1 MGKIKQRNW
10 LIIITIFL
18 VTVSG
23 AGLFLSIQQKL
34 SFNSCAYGE
43 NVYRSGDDIPAYNG
57 RSECKCNADGTI
69 KCGEDTEEL
78 TYSGYSSQNLKFTYE
93 YINLLSKETSMQSTV
108 TSDSASYKD
117 GVLKVSFERNV
128 LCTSDGIAPTQSGF
142 YLVSP
147 QDLKL
152 NIMTNVDNTKYVS
165 PCKISNSFEISGLNI
180 TLDDKFQ
187 IYYQSEGGILQSLG
201 ACVQDNTLYG
211 DQEVFKSKTSSS
223 VCICNAG
230 TVSCKQL

>member
-10 LIIITIFL
+10 LIIITVFL
-18 VTVSG
+18 VIVSG
-23 AGLFLSIQQKL
+23 AGLLLSIQQKL

-43 NVYRSGDDIPAYNG
+43 NVYKSGDDIPAYNG
-57 RSECKCNADGTI
+57 RDECKCNADGTI
-69 KCGEDTEEL
+69 KCGENTDEL

-93 YINLLSKETSMQSTV
+93 YINLLSSETVMQTKV
-108 TSDSASYKD
+108 TSDSASYIE

-142 YLVSP
+142 YQVSP

-152 NIMTNVDNTKYVS
+152 TIMTNVDTSRYVS
-165 PCKISNSFEISGLNI
+165 PCKISNNFEISGLNI
-180 TLDDKFQ
+180 TLDSKFQ
-187 IYYQSEGGILQSLG
+187 IYYQSDGGILESLG
-201 ACVQDNTLYG
+201 VCVQDNTLYG
-211 DQEVFKSKTSSS
+211 DEEVFKSKTSTS

-230 TVSCKQL
+230 VVNCKQL

>member
-10 LIIITIFL
+10 LIIITVFL

-23 AGLFLSIQQKL
+23 IGLFLSIQQKL

-43 NVYRSGDDIPAYNG
+43 NVYRSGDEIPAYNG
-57 RSECKCNADGTI
+57 RDECKCNADGTI
-69 KCGEDTEEL
+69 KCSDNTDEL

-93 YINLLSKETSMQSTV
+93 YINLLSQTNFSDEDI
-108 TSDSASYKD
+108 TSDSASYIN

-128 LCTSDGIAPTQSGF
+128 LCTTDGIAPTQSGF
-142 YLVSP
+142 YQISP

-152 NIMTNVDNTKYVS
+152 TIMTNTDTTKYVS
-165 PCKISNSFEISGLNI
+165 PCKISDSFEISGLDM
-180 TLDDKFQ
+180 TLDSKFQ
-187 IYYQSEGGILQSLG
+187 IYYQSDAGVLESLG
-201 ACVQDNTLYG
+201 ACVQDNILYG

-223 VCICNAG
+223 VCICNTG
-230 TVSCKQL
+230 IISCKQL